1 MDFVEKYLIEN
12 IRLRRPLLLVGVI
25 GNFEVSVSIIV
36 FLLKLGTIYSIILL
50 AMGIIIAI
58 GMLEKVNVTSRFEL
72 LSLLAVN
79 TAILLA
85 MRMAL

>member
-25 GNFEVSVSIIV
+25 GNFEVSVSIII
-36 FLLKLGTIYSIILL
+36 FLLKLRTVYSIILL